1 MRAALLLWLVAATP
15 ALADPVCLLDHAAA
29 PDVAAAY
36 AGVVRGPASAQE
48 ILTQTAIA
56 INRVHAVMS
65 PKYETLPR
73 VFVFYDVGG
82 RRHGTIAAVIDG
94 DMPPPGAPV
103 TLASRRR
110 DPDAPCA
117 FIPWTVIKGGPG
129 KPVS

>member
-1 MRAALLLWLVAATP
+1 MRAALWLWLAAATP
-15 ALADPVCLLDHAAA
+15 ALANPVCRLDHAAA
-29 PDVAAAY
+29 PDVADTY

-56 INRVHAVMS
+56 INRTHAPMS

-73 VFVFYDVGG
+73 VFVFYEVGG
-82 RRHGTIAAVIDG
+82 QRHGTIAAVIDG

-110 DPDAPCA
+110 DPDLPCA
-117 FIPWTVIKGGPG
+117 FIPWTVTRGGPG
-129 KPVS
+129 KQVS